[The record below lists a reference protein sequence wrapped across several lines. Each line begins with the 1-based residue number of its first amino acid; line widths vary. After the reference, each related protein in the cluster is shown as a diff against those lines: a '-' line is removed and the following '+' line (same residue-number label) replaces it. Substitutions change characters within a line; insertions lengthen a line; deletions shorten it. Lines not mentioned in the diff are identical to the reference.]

1 MTKHI
6 GVGGGVIPATADPMS
21 HEHHETPACATRA
34 LVKAEGA
41 RLPWTIWEPC
51 AGKGA
56 ISRVIAATGRTV
68 FASDLLAYDG
78 ADPGIASGVD
88 YLLTRRPPHPHVS
101 CIVSNFPFAD
111 NDACIEHGLDLG
123 CRVICLMR
131 WAWAEGVD
139 GAIRGSGLRS
149 LLVDKHLTHVWL
161 GRERLPM
168 MHREGYEGPKLAKGA
183 VPYAWFCFSPSTPL
197 RRGWRVRR
205 ISWGK

>member
-1 MTKHI
+1 MTKHV
-6 GVGGGVIPATADPMS
+6 GVGGGVIPAAGPAS
-21 HEHHETPACATRA
+21 YEHYETPACATRG
-34 LVKAEGA
+34 LLKAEGH
-41 RLPWTIWEPC
+41 RLPLTVWEPC

-56 ISRVIAATGRTV
+56 ISRVVMASGRSV
-68 FASDLLAYDG
+68 FASDLLAYEG
-78 ADPGIASGVD
+78 ADSHVRPGVD
-88 YLLTRRPPHPHVS
+88 YLLTRRPPHPRIS

-149 LLVDKHLTHVWL
+149 TLVDKHLTHVWL
-161 GRERLPM
+161 GKERLPM
-168 MHREGYEGPKLAKGA
+168 MHREDYDGPRLAKGA
-183 VPYAWFCFSPSTPL
+183 VPYAWFSFSPNPPL
-197 RRGWRVRR
+197 RRGWLVRR